1 MLVLVLLDC
10 VGPEPLVAVVVVVDG
25 VLVEADVEKVNVC
38 EEDVVFWLAMDTKNS
53 KTYYTMP

>member
-1 MLVLVLLDC
+1 M
-10 VGPEPLVAVVVVVDG
+10 VVDG

>member
-25 VLVEADVEKVNVC
+25 VEVDVEKVNVC

-53 KTYYTMP
+53 EIYYAMP

>member
-10 VGPEPLVAVVVVVDG
+10 VGPEPLVEVVVVDG

-38 EEDVVFWLAMDTKNS
+38 EEDEAVWLAMDTKNS
-53 KTYYTMP
+53 KIYYAMP